1 MKTVVG
7 LLLTDGELI
16 SNLSPV
22 PCSINISYVFVTHR
36 MIGGAKL
43 TVTWKWGGAASE
55 NTEPCLSQITPLI
68 ISSHVN
74 KANKLW
80 H

>member
-43 TVTWKWGGAASE
+43 TVTWKLGGGG
-55 NTEPCLSQITPLI
+55 I
-68 ISSHVN
+68 
-74 KANKLW
+74 
-80 H
+80 